1 MKCIKVCI
9 GSACHIKGS
18 YEVIEKFK
26 ELIEEYEL
34 QTKVELCGSFCLGKC
49 REAVSV
55 MRWDE
60 KIFSVSKDNAKDVF
74 KKDFIPYL

>member
-1 MKCIKVCI
+1 MKTIKVCI

-18 YEVIEKFK
+18 YEVIEIFK
-26 ELIEEYEL
+26 ELIEEYKL

-49 REAVSV
+49 RDAVSV

-60 KIFSVSKDNAKDVF
+60 KIFSISKENAREMF
-74 KKDFIPYL
+74 KNEFISYL